1 VNFRIFQSD
10 HLQLAVMPKC
20 HRSINGEIIILVDE
34 RKHGV
39 TARGSAAIAIAS
51 AITTCGHRAGSIRA
65 LSLQDD
71 PPHSAVQ
78 SCGPT
83 DLDDENDGRDGIAKK
98 QEQERFLEPD

>member
-1 VNFRIFQSD
+1 
-10 HLQLAVMPKC
+10 MPRC
-20 HRSINGEIIILVDE
+20 HRSINGEIIISVDE
-34 RKHGV
+34 RKHCV
-39 TARGSAAIAIAS
+39 TARGSAATAIAS
-51 AITTCGHRAGSIRA
+51 ATTTCDHRAGPIRA

-83 DLDDENDGRDGIAKK
+83 DLDNEHDGRNGIAKK